1 MSTRRRVTP
10 AITPE
15 QERGFLRWAYLERYD
30 DDPEFGQALVA
41 LYDRWTADIGELPF
55 NWWELSS
62 RAVFGEAAL
71 AAGYA
76 PPAGHE
82 AIARY
87 VEEVEE
93 LARRFG
99 LDRMTDDGA
108 GSTPSLGVGLIHEWC
123 RFRQWEAVRGREL
136 GPKEFRTGHGFG
148 GWEPDIGELVRRETW
163 LVPGPDGPV
172 AIVDE
177 HRRPIVHVSFDDVWD
192 PRRERLRDA
201 RLRLFRRAR
210 QAIEAELGR
219 LAAEAEAKGYRFR
232 DTAPKLQ
239 RDLDWLFWRVRVGLT
254 YRQIVEREV
263 ELHGT
268 ERTGEEGTEESA
280 VRHAVTALAGRVG
293 VNLTRRA

>member
-10 AITPE
+10 ALTSE

-30 DDPEFGQALVA
+30 ADPDFGQALVA

-62 RAVFGEAAL
+62 RAVYGEAAL
-71 AAGYA
+71 AAGHA

-87 VEEVEE
+87 VDEVEE

-99 LDRMTDDGA
+99 LDQITGDGA
-108 GSTPSLGVGLIHEWC
+108 SSRPSLGVGLIHEWC
-123 RFRQWEAVRGREL
+123 RFRQWQAARGREW
-136 GPKEFRTGHGFG
+136 GPEDFSTGHGFG

-163 LVPGPDGPV
+163 LVEGPDGRV

-177 HRRPIVHVSFDDVWD
+177 DRRPTIHVSFDDVWD

-201 RLRLFRRAR
+201 RRRLVRRAT
-210 QAIEAELGR
+210 QAIKAELDR
-219 LAAEAEAKGYRFR
+219 LAAEAEAKGYRFL
-232 DTAPKLQ
+232 DTAPNLQ
-239 RDLDWLFWRVRVGLT
+239 RDLDWLFWRVRAGLT
-254 YRQIVEREV
+254 YGQILERES

-268 ERTGEEGTEESA
+268 ERTGEQGTEESA
-280 VRHAVTALAGRVG
+280 VRHAVTALAARVG
-293 VNLTRRA
+293 VKLTRRA